1 MPSNWENIKKT
12 VKGELS
18 DAAVTTR
25 KYFEIGKVKLDE
37 MHINNSM
44 DNTFQELGIEVHNQI
59 TEETQGDIRHN
70 PKVKSLIEKVDQLKQ
85 LIKNGELEI
94 DVIRKGSVPQTKTG
108 KPKTNP
114 PAVKVK
120 KTVKAKKMVKARKA
134 V

>member
-18 DAAVTTR
+18 DAAVTTK

-37 MHINNSM
+37 MHIKNSL
-44 DNTFQELGIEVHNQI
+44 DNTFQELGIEVYNQI
-59 TEETQGDIRHN
+59 TEETKGDIRHN
-70 PKVKSLIEKVDQLKQ
+70 PKVKSLIGKINQLKQ
-85 LIKNGELEI
+85 LIKDRELEI
-94 DVIRKGSVPQTKTG
+94 DVIKKGSVPQTKTG
-108 KPKTNP
+108 KAKNKL

-120 KTVKAKKMVKARKA
+120 KTVKARKA